1 MRWVEA
7 MLPILW
13 IESSLKREILICV
26 SVSMPIK
33 RWSRRISFL
42 MRFLKRFLRVVFW
55 RITRN
60 TEEGRVVFC
69 MV

>member
-13 IESSLKREILICV
+13 IESSLKRETLICV
-26 SVSMPIK
+26 SASMPIK

-42 MRFLKRFLRVVFW
+42 MRFLKQFLRVVS
-55 RITRN
+55 
-60 TEEGRVVFC
+60 
-69 MV
+69 

>member
-26 SVSMPIK
+26 SASMPIK

-42 MRFLKRFLRVVFW
+42 MRFLKQFLRVVS
-55 RITRN
+55 
-60 TEEGRVVFC
+60 
-69 MV
+69 